1 MSLPDFLLDP
11 RFWIGFWSAVVILVV
26 YGFVS
31 AIREDWRIQRMAD
44 EVDERHWREGHWH
57 HAHIATSNRRVTGIE
72 IVPDGTPFDSES
84 GRVSADSIL
93 TTFILS
99 MLVALAVELSVAV
112 WIGVAP

>member
-44 EVDERHWREGHWH
+44 EVRNPPAYSHVSHVH
-57 HAHIATSNRRVTGIE
+57 LVTSERRVRGVE
-72 IVPDGTPFDSES
+72 VVPDGTPFDSES